1 MENIIDPT
9 LLCCGERE
17 NRCGLAAVNS
27 LVELASKDE
36 IESIE
41 GGTRPGRFVSFF
53 LTRKHGH
60 ITMNERRK
68 IPPAVPTVAIAVIE

>member
-36 IESIE
+36 IES
-41 GGTRPGRFVSFF
+41 TV
-53 LTRKHGH
+53 HGSRW
-60 ITMNERRK
+60 ELL
-68 IPPAVPTVAIAVIE
+68 